1 MSVRLTVTSLC
12 RICAASISTIQAAV
26 CLYVSTHVTVFASQL
41 VHVLRFDSKS
51 LLCHSTEPQV
61 TPVTF
66 LPTYVERLRATES
79 HVTSVTLRVPGGI
92 CHKLSSLRDDSSA
105 GSQSLMALKGCPGK
119 GKSAVG
125 LPCPA
130 GLGVCAWG
138 GCTGSRHLQ
147 LGHLH
152 ICMCHD
158 RSREMLMLTKM

>member
-1 MSVRLTVTSLC
+1 M
-12 RICAASISTIQAAV
+12 
-26 CLYVSTHVTVFASQL
+26 
-41 VHVLRFDSKS
+41 
-51 LLCHSTEPQV
+51 
-61 TPVTF
+61 TF
-66 LPTYVERLRATES
+66 LPSCTEHLCATES
-79 HVTSVTLRVPGGI
+79 HVISVTLRIPGGI

-105 GSQSLMALKGCPGK
+105 GSQSLMALNGCPGK

-158 RSREMLMLTKM
+158 SRSVGAHVVKNVQYRGTGRFGICTGPDALACRRHAHGAQAIIDDSRNADVHCHDPSPA